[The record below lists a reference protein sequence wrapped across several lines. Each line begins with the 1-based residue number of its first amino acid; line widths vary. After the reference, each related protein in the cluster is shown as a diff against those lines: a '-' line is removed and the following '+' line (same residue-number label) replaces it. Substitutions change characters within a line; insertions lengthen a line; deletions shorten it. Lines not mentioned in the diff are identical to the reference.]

1 MPKKI
6 LVVDDDPV
14 FAKVTAT
21 ALKAAGYETRTVGDA
36 SLAMGE
42 IASFRPDVVI
52 TDLMMPKV
60 PGSALIAQIR
70 QDRSLDAVKVIVYS
84 GKKFEYDYRSS
95 LEAGADAYL
104 VKPVS
109 NQKLLGTI
117 AELVSDAMKVRF
129 WGTRGSVPRPGK
141 FTVRFG
147 GNTSCVS
154 LETTRDRLFIFDAG
168 TGIIDLGRELI
179 AAGKR
184 RKINMFIS
192 HPHWD
197 HIQGLPFFQPLYT
210 QGYEVVIHGASQG
223 RLSLREVIGGQME
236 AVYFPVAV
244 KEFASRV
251 YFKELSEGEF
261 EIEGMSVKTVG
272 LHHPGMTLGYLV
284 EGPGSKRV
292 AYMTD
297 NELVLDG
304 EDYNRARLV
313 EFLSGADVLIHDA
326 NYLDQ
331 EYASKIGW
339 GHSCMTEV
347 LKLAADAKVKKLY
360 LYHHDLHHD
369 DETVSAKEA
378 FGRQYFAE
386 RKLDIECVAAAEGAV
401 VSL

>member
-1 MPKKI
+1 MPKRI
-6 LVVDDDPV
+6 LVVDDDPTL
-14 FAKVTAT
+14 AKVTAT
-21 ALKAAGYETRTVGDA
+21 ALRAAGHDVRTVGDG
-36 SLAMGE
+36 SLAMAE
-42 IASFRPDVVI
+42 IAAFKPEVVI

-60 PGSALIAQIR
+60 SGQALIAQIR
-70 QDRSLDAVKVIVYS
+70 QDRALDGVRIVVYS
-84 GKKFEYDYRSS
+84 GKRFEYDYRSS

-109 NQKLLGTI
+109 NQKLLDTI

-141 FTVRFG
+141 STVRYG

-154 LETTRDRLFIFDAG
+154 LETTRDRLFVFDAG
-168 TGIIDLGRELI
+168 TGIIDLGRELM

-223 RLSLREVIGGQME
+223 RLSLREVIAGQME

-251 YFKELSEGEF
+251 YFKELAEGQF
-261 EIEGMSVKTVG
+261 EIEGLSVKAIG

-284 EGPGSKRV
+284 EGPSGKRV

-297 NELVLDG
+297 NELVING

-313 EFLSGADVLIHDA
+313 ELVSGADVLIHDA

-331 EYASKIGW
+331 EYPSRVGW
-339 GHSCMTEV
+339 GHSSMTEV
-347 LKLAADAKVKKLY
+347 LKLAADAKVKQLY

-386 RKLDIECVAAAEGAV
+386 RKLDIECVAAAEGGA

>member
-1 MPKKI
+1 MPKRI
-6 LVVDDDPV
+6 LVVDDDPT
-14 FAKVTAT
+14 FARVTAT
-21 ALKAAGYETRTVGDA
+21 ALRAAGHEVRAVADP

-42 IASFRPDVVI
+42 IAAFKPEVVI

-60 PGSALIAQIR
+60 PGQALIAQIR
-70 QDRSLDAVKVIVYS
+70 QDRGLDDVKIIVYS

-109 NQKLLGTI
+109 NQKLLDTI
-117 AELVSDAMKVRF
+117 AELVSDAMKLRF

-141 FTVRFG
+141 ATVRYG

-154 LETTRDRLFIFDAG
+154 LETTRDRMFIFDAG
-168 TGIIDLGRELI
+168 TGIIDLGRELM

-184 RKINMFIS
+184 RKLNLFIS

-197 HIQGLPFFQPLYT
+197 HIQGLPFFQPLYA

-223 RLSLREVIGGQME
+223 RLSLREVIAGQME

-244 KEFASRV
+244 KEFSSRV
-251 YFKELSEGEF
+251 YFKELAEGQF
-261 EIEGMSVKTVG
+261 EIEGLSVKAVG
-272 LHHPGMTLGYLV
+272 LHHPGLTLGYLV
-284 EGPGSKRV
+284 EGPGGKRV
-292 AYMTD
+292 AYITD
-297 NELVLDG
+297 NELVQNG

-313 EFLSGADVLIHDA
+313 ELIAGSDVLIHDA

-331 EYASKIGW
+331 EYPSRIGW
-339 GHSCMTEV
+339 GHSAMSEV
-347 LKLAADAKVKKLY
+347 LKLAADAKVKTLY

-369 DETVSAKEA
+369 DETVAAKEA
-378 FGRQYFAE
+378 FGKQYFAE
-386 RKLDIECVAAAEGAV
+386 RGLDIECISAAEGGT

>member
-1 MPKKI
+1 MQKKI
-6 LVVDDDPV
+6 LVVDDDPL

-21 ALKAAGYETRTVGDA
+21 ALKAGGHEVKAVNDA
-36 SLAMGE
+36 SLAMAE
-42 IASFRPDVVI
+42 IASFKPDVVI

-60 PGSALIAQIR
+60 PGSALIALIR
-70 QDRSLDAVKVIVYS
+70 QDKGLDSVKVIVYS

-104 VKPVS
+104 IKPVT
-109 NQKLLGTI
+109 NQKLLDTI

-141 FTVRFG
+141 STVRYG

-168 TGIIDLGRELI
+168 TGIIDLGRELM

-184 RKINMFIS
+184 RKINIFIS

-197 HIQGLPFFQPLYT
+197 HIQGLPFFQPLYA
-210 QGYEVVIHGASQG
+210 QGYEVAIHGASQG
-223 RLSLREVIGGQME
+223 RLSLREVIAGQME

-244 KEFASRV
+244 KEFSSHV
-251 YFKELSEGEF
+251 YFKELAEGQF
-261 EIEGMSVKTVG
+261 EIEGLTVKAIG

-284 EGPGSKRV
+284 EGPGGKRV

-297 NELVLDG
+297 NELVRNG
-304 EDYNRARLV
+304 EDYNRERLV
-313 EFLSGADVLIHDA
+313 QLISGADVLIHDA
-326 NYLDQ
+326 NYLDE
-331 EYASKIGW
+331 EYPAKVGW
-339 GHSCMTEV
+339 GHSCVSEV
-347 LKLAADAKVKKLY
+347 LKLAADAKVKQLC

-369 DETVSAKEA
+369 DETVFAKEA
-378 FGRQYFAE
+378 FGRNYFAE
-386 RKLDIECVAAAEGAV
+386 RKLDIECVSAAEGAT